1 VTGFWWRADYGNPT
15 AGLPGTQKPTPRL
28 MAIDLLRLPT
38 DSIVRPDKD
47 RFLQEE
53 NPFEA
58 MMSRFDRAAELL
70 DLEPG
75 IYKILRNP
83 EKQLTV
89 SIPVQLDN
97 GDVEVFIG
105 YRVLYNTSR
114 GPAKGGIRFDKNVT
128 LEEVKA
134 LAAWMT
140 WKCAVV
146 NLPFGGAKGGV
157 ICDPLSMSVGEL
169 ERVTRRYTK
178 GIISLLGPDTDVPAP
193 DVNTNERVMAWVM
206 DTYSMHVG
214 RTENAVVTG
223 KPVEMGG
230 SLGRKEATG
239 RGCMLVTREA
249 LQHLGMSMKGAT
261 VAVQGFGNVGSTAAT
276 LMAREGCKI
285 VGISDRTG
293 AYYNANGIDVDAAN
307 AHVRQ
312 HRTLEGFKGGDS
324 IDPEELLMLE
334 VDVLVPAALENVI
347 TTKNAPKVRA
357 KVICEGANGP
367 TTAAADP
374 ILDEK
379 GIFVIPDI
387 LANAGGVTVS
397 YFEWVQDRMGYFW
410 SEAIVNERLADI
422 MNRSFADVLQL
433 SKTHKVNMRTAAYML
448 SISRVATVHRLRGI
462 YA

>member
-1 VTGFWWRADYGNPT
+1 
-15 AGLPGTQKPTPRL
+15 

-47 RFLQEE
+47 RFLNEE

-83 EKQLTV
+83 EKQLIV
-89 SIPVQLDN
+89 SIPVPMDN
-97 GDVEVFIG
+97 GDVEVFTG

-114 GPAKGGIRFDKNVT
+114 GPAKGGIRFDMNVT

-157 ICDPLSMSVGEL
+157 ICDPLAMSVGEL

-230 SLGRKEATG
+230 SLGRREATG

-249 LQHLGMSMKGAT
+249 LAHLGMEMRGAT
-261 VAVQGFGNVGSTAAT
+261 VAVQGFGNVGATAAK
-276 LMAREGCKI
+276 LLAAQGCKVI
-285 VGISDRTG
+285 GISDRFG
-293 AYYNANGIDVDAAN
+293 AFANAGGIDVDAAI
-307 AHVRQ
+307 AYVQQ
-312 HRTLEGFKGGDS
+312 HRSLEGFTGGDA
-324 IDPEELLMLE
+324 IDPEELLTME

-347 TTKNAPKVRA
+347 TTKNAPRIRA

-410 SEAIVNERLADI
+410 SEADVNERLAGI
-422 MNRSFADVLQL
+422 MTRSFQDVLHL
-433 SKTHKVNMRTAAYML
+433 SKQHRVNMRTAAYML